1 MTRVLLQKGR
11 VDKFF
16 LNTLVEKKFVSKKI
30 EIDRKLII
38 NVKDLE
44 LMFVKPDD
52 VSLVLDSDKADIAVL
67 GSDVIEEKYKDK
79 YSELLNF
86 NEDKCRFAL
95 IGFKNTIPN
104 DINVI
109 ATKYPNIAKRYLED
123 MKKKCEIIK
132 LNGSL
137 ELYPNIGLCDAI
149 IDLVE
154 TGNTLRAN
162 GLDILKEFD
171 TISTKIIT
179 TKEKEN
185 SEEIKKLINKLR

>member
-1 MTRVLLQKGR
+1 MIRVLLQKGR

-16 LNTLVEKKFVSKKI
+16 LNTLVDKRFVSKKI
-30 EIDRKLII
+30 EVDRKLII
-38 NVKDLE
+38 GVQDLE

-52 VSLVLDSDKADIAVL
+52 ISIVLDSDKADIAVL
-67 GSDVIEEKYKDK
+67 GSDVIEEKYRDR
-79 YSELLNF
+79 YTELLNF

-95 IGFKNTIPN
+95 IGFKDTK
-104 DINVI
+104 DINVV
-109 ATKYPNIAKRYLED
+109 ATKYPNIAKRYLEE
-123 MKKKCEIIK
+123 MKRKCKIIK

-154 TGNTLRAN
+154 TGSTLRAN
-162 GLDILKEFD
+162 GLDIIREFD

-185 SEEIKKLINKLR
+185 SAEIKKLINKLR

>member
-1 MTRVLLQKGR
+1 MIRVLLQKGR

-30 EIDRKLII
+30 EIDRKLL
-38 NVKDLE
+38 VSVQDLE

-52 VSLVLDSDKADIAVL
+52 ISLVLDSDRADIAVL
-67 GSDVIEEKYKDK
+67 GSDVIEERFRGK
-79 YSELLNF
+79 YSELLDF
-86 NEDKCRFAL
+86 SEDKCRFAL
-95 IGFKNTIPN
+95 IGFRDTA
-104 DINVI
+104 DINVV
-109 ATKYPNIAKRYLED
+109 ATKYPNIAKRYLEE
-123 MKKKCEIIK
+123 MKKQCEIIK

-154 TGNTLRAN
+154 TGSTLRAN
-162 GLDILKEFD
+162 GLDIIREFD

-179 TKEKEN
+179 TKGKEN
-185 SEEIKKLINKLR
+185 SAEIKKLINKLR

>member
-1 MTRVLLQKGR
+1 MIRVLLQKGR

-30 EIDRKLII
+30 EIDRKLL
-38 NVKDLE
+38 VSVQDLE

-52 VSLVLDSDKADIAVL
+52 ISLVLDSDRADIAVL
-67 GSDVIEEKYKDK
+67 GSDVIEERYRGK
-79 YSELLNF
+79 YSELLDF
-86 NEDKCRFAL
+86 SEDKCRFAL
-95 IGFKNTIPN
+95 IGFKDTT
-104 DINVI
+104 DINVV
-109 ATKYPNIAKRYLED
+109 ATKYPNIAKRYLEE
-123 MKKKCEIIK
+123 MKKQCEIIK

-154 TGNTLRAN
+154 TGSTLRAN
-162 GLDILKEFD
+162 GLDIIREFD

-179 TKEKEN
+179 TKGKEN
-185 SEEIKKLINKLR
+185 SAEIKKLINKLR